1 MKSRQ
6 RKINHHIPRKG
17 DGVYVDGHWVTEIHP
32 NLPEETIWIKAER
45 TRVNGVIIHV
55 DYDDQEVT
63 IRWIDHPHADP
74 EESLVTYMDFATLY
88 GQWSTTKECYVIQDS
103 DV

>member
-1 MKSRQ
+1 MKPRQ
-6 RKINHHIPRKG
+6 RKDKHHIPKKG
-17 DGVYVDGHWVTEIHP
+17 EAVFIDGHWVTEIHKGIS
-32 NLPEETIWIKAER
+32 ESVWIKAER

-74 EESLVTYMDFATLY
+74 EETLITYMDFATLY
-88 GQWSTTKECYVIQDS
+88 DQWSTEKECYVIQDS